1 MKSFAVFIAA
11 VLLVSSQLTQA
22 FAPVGAKTSPL
33 VRSADVVTSSSSRG
47 STELQMIGGIFS
59 GLFGQKSADI
69 TTTVFFD
76 VSIDGEPAGRVEMG
90 MYGTTTPKTCDNF
103 RALCT
108 GEKGFGY
115 EGSIFHRIIPG
126 FMCQGGDFTNFNGT
140 GGKSIYGNKFE
151 DENFDL
157 VHSGLGTL
165 SMANAGPNTNGSQFF
180 ICTEDT
186 PWLNGKHVVFGKVTK
201 GLDIVKKIEAQGS
214 GGNGTPRS
222 EVKITASGEL

>member
-1 MKSFAVFIAA
+1 MNSIAALIAA
-11 VLLVSSQLTQA
+11 VLLVSSQVTQA
-22 FAPVGAKTSPL
+22 FAPIGAVTTSPF
-33 VRSADVVTSSSSRG
+33 VTASATSARRG
-47 STELQMIGGIFS
+47 SSTELQMIGGIFS

-69 TTTVFFD
+69 TTTVYFD

-90 MYGTTTPKTCDNF
+90 MYGTTTPKTCENF

-115 EGSIFHRIIPG
+115 KGSIFHRIIPG

-151 DENFDL
+151 DENFDV

-186 PWLNGKHVVFGKVTK
+186 PWLNGKHVVFGKVTN
-201 GLDIVKKIEAQGS
+201 GLDVVKKIQAQGT
-214 GGNGTPRS
+214 GGNGQPKT

>member
-1 MKSFAVFIAA
+1 MNSIAALIAA
-11 VLLVSSQLTQA
+11 VLLVSSQVTQA
-22 FAPVGAKTSPL
+22 FAPIGAVAKTSSL
-33 VRSADVVTSSSSRG
+33 VAASATSARTS

-69 TTTVFFD
+69 TNTVYFD

-90 MYGTTTPKTCDNF
+90 MYGSTTPKTCENF

-151 DENFDL
+151 DENFDV
-157 VHSGLGTL
+157 VHNGLGTL
-165 SMANAGPNTNGSQFF
+165 SMANAGPNTVS
-180 ICTEDT
+180 T
-186 PWLNGKHVVFGKVTK
+186 
-201 GLDIVKKIEAQGS
+201 
-214 GGNGTPRS
+214 GT
-222 EVKITASGEL
+222 L